1 MSTIVQ
7 KSLQLETD
15 NVQQYCSADGLSLNA
30 GGYAI
35 RKWLNGSTSGYATLN
50 DAAKNVLYP
59 TATSNPFK
67 IDSEIRGSRS
77 AGSMTVNLEF
87 GGTVVHSESF
97 TSTSLSTKTST
108 NITSSVVTSSTRNTQ
123 IRWNVRGKNGDIQR
137 VAHIKLV
144 LYFNQYTMSAN
155 IGTEANGI
163 QSVSVSDSAP
173 YEGDTVTFTPKL
185 VNGAT
190 WDGWYSDAAC
200 TQLVSTEQNY
210 SVSPSSD
217 ITLYAKATIEA
228 VVYSCSAVAG
238 ENIASVSVSDTSV
251 VSGESTI
258 FTAVLSEHCTFDGW
272 FSDSNYATLVS
283 IANPYTATITSDT
296 TLYAKG
302 TKISYSV
309 SVGTAEHGTATVS
322 ANTAHY
328 GDNVTFTF
336 TPEDETWQ
344 LYGWYSDV
352 GLSQLVSESNP
363 YTHSVT
369 GNVALYPKIGIKRYT
384 ITVGQYRS
392 FSSGTLLDFDVI
404 SFYYDRLTKEE
415 VRLLRTGEFDNIDQ
429 SKVIEK
435 KSASGNSISSDVI
448 ATILCPFNAYIA
460 IYAKPTKLLGD
471 TQFGWIKDGDDNVLT
486 NWPYYWCQ
494 PSEDAFFKILYNN
507 EIYSCN
513 CSAIAK
519 DGIDYA
525 YATTPTRQGYDAIF
539 EAEISPGY
547 AFSGWYSDELCTQL
561 VSSDNLVYVTTPKHD
576 PGTADITSLTLYAKA
591 TKKASGTG
599 IYIKQNGTFIEANA
613 AHKKVNGA
621 WVQLSD
627 SELIELKSEMQSG
640 NYRVATSDQ

>member
-1 MSTIVQ
+1 MATEVTRNLYIDYDNAKTYLTANGV
-7 KSLQLETD
+7 SLQI
-15 NVQQYCSADGLSLNA
+15 NIA
-30 GGYAI
+30 GTKVAVRHYM
-35 RKWLNGSTSGYATLN
+35 NGGKTGYATIN
-50 DAAKNVLYP
+50 
-59 TATSNPFK
+59 
-67 IDSEIRGSRS
+67 S
-77 AGSMTVNLEF
+77 AGMDVLFPSDTAIPHKLDLGSHIGQLVSSSKNWVEFRIDGTALERFPGGTGAFTRTYTNETVSAFRKNSTFMGYHNAPNTVN
-87 GGTVVHSESF
+87 GTSYRYLNL
-97 TSTSLSTKTST
+97 T
-108 NITSSVVTSSTRNTQ
+108 
-123 IRWNVRGKNGDIQR
+123 
-137 VAHIKLV
+137 
-144 LYFNQYTMSAN
+144 LYFTQYSCSAN
-155 IGTEANGI
+155 AVGNGI
-163 QSVSVSDSAP
+163 QSASVSNSAP

-190 WDGWYSDAAC
+190 WDGWYSDASCA
-200 TQLVSTEQNY
+200 QLVSTEQNY
-210 SVSPSSD
+210 TTSAAD
-217 ITLYAKATIEA
+217 LTLYAKATIA
-228 VVYSCSAVAG
+228 ATVYNCSAVAG
-238 ENIASVSVSDTSV
+238 ENITSVSVSDESV
-251 VSGESTI
+251 VSGDSAT
-258 FTAVLSEHCTFDGW
+258 FTAQLNEHCTFDGW
-272 FSDSNYATLVS
+272 FSDSSYTTLIS
-283 IANPYTATITSDT
+283 TANPYTATITSDT

-328 GDNVTFTF
+328 GDSVTFTF

-352 GLSQLVSESNP
+352 GLSQLVSEDNP
-363 YTHSVT
+363 YTFTVT
-369 GNVALYPKIGIKRYT
+369 EDVMLYPKVGIKRYT
-384 ITVGQYRS
+384 ITVGQYKNILT
-392 FSSGTLLDFDVI
+392 GTNLDFDVI

-435 KSASGNSISSDVI
+435 KSASGSSLSSDVI

-471 TQFGWIKDGDDNVLT
+471 TCFGWIQDGDGNNLT

-494 PSEDAFFKILYNN
+494 PSKDAFFKILNDN

-525 YATTPTRQGYDAIF
+525 YATTPTRQGYNAIF

-561 VSSDNLVYVTTPKHD
+561 VSSDNPVYVTTPKHN

-591 TKKASGTG
+591 TKINTGTG
-599 IYIKQNGTFIEANA
+599 LYVKSNGTYAEVQ
-613 AHKKVNGA
+613 HVYKKINGIYVEQTDIA
-621 WVQLSD
+621 SIMD
-627 SELIELKSEMQSG
+627 TNTKYINM
-640 NYRVATSDQ
+640 N